1 MMAVVAAEFQEAW
14 SMEILLLLAAILLCY
29 SNGAND
35 NFKGFATVWGSGAAD
50 FDTAKLFA
58 TIATVAGAITALYIA
73 HDLVASFSG
82 RGLVPNEL
90 AGTTSFVFAV
100 ALGAGLT
107 VLLATVLGFPISTTH
122 AIIGGLV
129 GAGLAAGLGSSAASV
144 NFTKLG
150 QTFLLPLLL
159 SPLISALSAL
169 SLFFLVRKFF
179 TRTQSAGAAVIL
191 DAGACICEPPV
202 TAARGSVVM
211 TNAIALPMIDS
222 ASACAEAGAIP
233 IAKITQRGMLDKLH
247 YASAASICFARGV
260 NDTPKLVALLL
271 AAKTVGLT
279 ASFWTVAIA
288 MAIGGWLN
296 ARKVATTMSKKIVPL
311 SDSQGFTANIVT
323 AALVI
328 FASKLGFPV
337 STTHVSVGSISGVGF
352 ATGNIQTRELT
363 KIVLSWVITL
373 PCAATIAAV
382 ATVLAR

>member
-1 MMAVVAAEFQEAW
+1 
-14 SMEILLLLAAILLCY
+14 MEILLFLAAILLCY

-50 FDTAKLFA
+50 FATAKLFA

-90 AGTTSFVFAV
+90 AGTTSFVFSV

-107 VLLATVLGFPISTTH
+107 VLLATALGFPISTTH

-129 GAGLAAGLGSSAASV
+129 GAGLAAGLGSNTESV

-169 SLFFLVRKFF
+169 SLFFVFRKLFI
-179 TRTQSAGAAVIL
+179 RHQSASA
-191 DAGACICEPPV
+191 DAGACVCEPPV
-202 TAARGSVVM
+202 HANGVRGAVM
-211 TNAIALPMIDS
+211 TNSIALPMI
-222 ASACAEAGAIP
+222 ASSLACAEAGAVP
-233 IAKITQRGMLDKLH
+233 IVKVTKRGVLDKLH
-247 YASAASICFARGV
+247 CASAASICFARGV

-279 ASFWTVAIA
+279 ASFWMVAIA
-288 MAIGGWLN
+288 MAIGGWIN
-296 ARKVATTMSKKIVPL
+296 ARKVATTMSKKLVPL
-311 SDSQGFTANIVT
+311 SESQGFTANIVT
-323 AALVI
+323 ATLVI
-328 FASKLGFPV
+328 FASKLGMPV

-352 ATGNIQTRELT
+352 AMGNIETRELT

-382 ATVLAR
+382 AMLLAR

>member
-1 MMAVVAAEFQEAW
+1 
-14 SMEILLLLAAILLCY
+14 MEILLFLAAILLCY

-58 TIATVAGAITALYIA
+58 TIATIAGAITALYIA
-73 HDLVASFSG
+73 NDLVASFSG

-90 AGTTSFVFAV
+90 AGTTSFVFSV

-107 VLLATVLGFPISTTH
+107 VLLATFLGFPISTTH

-129 GAGLAAGLGSSAASV
+129 GAGLAAGLGSGVASV

-169 SLFFLVRKFF
+169 SLFFVFRKLF
-179 TRTQSAGAAVIL
+179 TRNPRANAVVSV
-191 DAGACICEPPV
+191 DAGACICEPP
-202 TAARGSVVM
+202 AQMNGAGSAVM
-211 TNAIALPMIDS
+211 TNSIAMPMINS
-222 ASACAEAGAIP
+222 SLACAEVGAVP
-233 IAKITQRGMLDKLH
+233 IVTVTKRGMLDKLH

-271 AAKTVGLT
+271 AAKTIGLT
-279 ASFWTVAIA
+279 ASFWMVALA

-296 ARKVATTMSKKIVPL
+296 ARKVATTMSKKLVPL
-311 SDSQGFTANIVT
+311 NEAQGFTANIVT
-323 AALVI
+323 ATLVI
-328 FASKLGFPV
+328 FASKLGLPV

-352 ATGNIQTRELT
+352 ATGNVETRELT

-382 ATVLAR
+382 AMFIVR

>member
-1 MMAVVAAEFQEAW
+1 
-14 SMEILLLLAAILLCY
+14 MEILLFLAAILLCY

-73 HDLVASFSG
+73 NDLVASFSG

-90 AGTTSFVFAV
+90 AGTTSFVFSV

-107 VLLATVLGFPISTTH
+107 VLLATLLGFPISTTH

-129 GAGLAAGLGSSAASV
+129 GAGLAAGLGSSTESV

-169 SLFFLVRKFF
+169 SLFFVVRKLFI
-179 TRTQSAGAAVIL
+179 RSESADVGAEAEAEAG
-191 DAGACICEPPV
+191 AGACVCEPPV
-202 TAARGSVVM
+202 VLNSVGGAV
-211 TNAIALPMIDS
+211 TVNSIALPIMGS
-222 ASACAEAGAIP
+222 TSACAEAGAIP
-233 IAKITQRGMLDKLH
+233 MVTVTKRSVLDKLH

-279 ASFWTVAIA
+279 ASFWMVALA

-311 SDSQGFTANIVT
+311 NEAQGFTANIVT

-328 FASKLGFPV
+328 FASKFGMPV

-352 ATGNIQTRELT
+352 ATGNIETRELT

-382 ATVLAR
+382 VMVLAR

>member
-1 MMAVVAAEFQEAW
+1 
-14 SMEILLLLAAILLCY
+14 MEILLFLAAILLCY

-35 NFKGFATVWGSGAAD
+35 NFKGFATVWGSGAAN

-90 AGTTSFVFAV
+90 AGTTSFVFSV

-107 VLLATVLGFPISTTH
+107 VLLATFLGFPISTTH

-129 GAGLAAGLGSSAASV
+129 GAGLAAGFGTSSVTSSV

-159 SPLISALSAL
+159 SPLISALCTL
-169 SLFFLVRKFF
+169 MLFFVIRKLF
-179 TRTQSAGAAVIL
+179 TRQQAVGAVASV

-202 TAARGSVVM
+202 VVNSAGSAVM
-211 TNAIALPMIDS
+211 TNSIANSIAIPMIDS
-222 ASACAEAGAIP
+222 SVACAEAGAVP
-233 IAKITQRGMLDKLH
+233 IVAFTKRGVLDKLH

-271 AAKTVGLT
+271 AAKTAGLT
-279 ASFWTVAIA
+279 ASFLMVALA

-296 ARKVATTMSKKIVPL
+296 AKKVAATMSKKLVPL
-311 SDSQGFTANIVT
+311 SESQGFTANIVT
-323 AALVI
+323 AVLVI
-328 FASKLGFPV
+328 FASKFGLPV

-352 ATGNIQTRELT
+352 ATGNIETHELT
-363 KIVLSWVITL
+363 RIVLSWVITL

-382 ATVLAR
+382 AMLVAS

>member
-1 MMAVVAAEFQEAW
+1 
-14 SMEILLLLAAILLCY
+14 MEILLFLAAILLCY

-35 NFKGFATVWGSGAAD
+35 NFKGFATVWGSGASD

-58 TIATVAGAITALYIA
+58 TVATVAGAITALYIA

-90 AGTTSFVFAV
+90 AGTTSFVFSV
-100 ALGAGLT
+100 ALGAGST
-107 VLLATVLGFPISTTH
+107 VLLATFLGFPISTTH

-129 GAGLAAGLGSSAASV
+129 GAGLAAGFNSNSIASSV

-169 SLFFLVRKFF
+169 GLFFVFRKLF
-179 TRTQSAGAAVIL
+179 TSDQRARI
-191 DAGACICEPPV
+191 DAGACICAP
-202 TAARGSVVM
+202 AAQVNSVGIAVM
-211 TNAIALPMIDS
+211 TNSIAMPVINS
-222 ASACAEAGAIP
+222 SVACAEVGVVP
-233 IAKITQRGMLDKLH
+233 IATITRRSVLNKLH
-247 YASAASICFARGV
+247 YASAASICFARGL

-279 ASFWTVAIA
+279 ASFWTVALA

-296 ARKVATTMSKKIVPL
+296 ARKVATTMSKKLVPL
-311 SDSQGFTANIVT
+311 TESQGFTANIVT
-323 AALVI
+323 ALLVI
-328 FASKLGFPV
+328 FASKLGLPV

-352 ATGNIQTRELT
+352 ATGNVETRELT

-382 ATVLAR
+382 AILVAR